1 MARVRQGPV
10 MSSNSASSA
19 RPAPPPSY
27 GNSNIGHYG
36 GNDCDRGWD
45 LHGTNFDNF
54 IVGTNSDDTIVG
66 RNGNDTLDGAN
77 GDDFIAGGNDIRMR
91 STSGI
96 CPSAC
101 SARSGGAPRRSLTPS
116 ASAAPS

>member
-1 MARVRQGPV
+1 
-10 MSSNSASSA
+10 MSSGSAPSA
-19 RPAPPPSY
+19 LSVPTSTGSNRNNDN
-27 GNSNIGHYG
+27 GNRF
-36 GNDCDRGWD
+36 GNDPDKGRH
-45 LHGTNFDNF
+45 LHGTKSDDLV
-54 IVGTNSDDTIVG
+54 VGTDGNDTIVG
-66 RNGNDTLDGAN
+66 RNGNDTLDGAD
-77 GDDFIAGGNDIRMR
+77 GDDFIAGGNDIRMK